1 MKINLRKQ
9 VEDDDNHVI
18 FIDKLDIP
26 MDGECKGKE
35 KDVSNT

>member
-1 MKINLRKQ
+1 MKINLKKQ

-18 FIDKLDIP
+18 FIDKLDITK
-26 MDGECKGKE
+26 DGECKGKE